1 MNENRLWYVF
11 GVLIGLALIGSG
23 IHGVVNRKR
32 INNLTHLIISVG
44 QIVLGVFGLVATI
57 LFIYKRGYD

>member
-1 MNENRLWYVF
+1 MDENKLWYLF

-23 IHGVVNRKR
+23 VHGVVNRKA

-57 LFIYKRGYD
+57 LFVYKGL

>member
-23 IHGVVNRKR
+23 IRGVVNRKA

-57 LFIYKRGYD
+57 LFISKGMK